1 MITILLT
8 EKKVQLGKLLVL
20 TERGQPRCTI
30 LWFLLDSKSRLTH
43 VKRRNSVKELL
54 NSPSTAIQW
63 RKYTTVSLMSPLMS
77 QALKISKVPS
87 ILKPLKTIILGMI
100 LTMHH
105 LAKTN

>member
-1 MITILLT
+1 
-8 EKKVQLGKLLVL
+8 
-20 TERGQPRCTI
+20 
-30 LWFLLDSKSRLTH
+30 
-43 VKRRNSVKELL
+43 
-54 NSPSTAIQW
+54 
-63 RKYTTVSLMSPLMS
+63 MSPLMS